1 MPHPEYFPQPKITHK
16 VLPSKGS
23 IANVASTTNPLPYGI
38 YLDEEEFIR
47 GAADQVGYVYRML
60 NGDVA
65 QLELTEYNV
74 YAAYEDAVLEYS
86 NIMNMHQAKNVI
98 GSALGNKTGS
108 FDEDGNL
115 RGATDDEVQPGDHA
129 ELKYPKFDFAAA
141 KRIGNAASSE
151 ADVGGF
157 EDLYQGRFAIVQ
169 GQQDYDLQEIMQ
181 EVSDTNENS
190 DFYGK
195 IGELANNTQI
205 QVKKVYYQTPGTA
218 WRFYGQFGG
227 YGGVSFM
234 GGGIGGIGGMSS
246 YGMWAGGTA
255 FQVVPVWQNRLQM
268 KAFEESLYVRASH
281 YSFRIVNNKLRI
293 FPVPMNMSPDYMFIE
308 FSIPSDLWSED
319 EDGGSSGTNGINN
332 INTLPFENIPFVSI
346 NSMGKVW
353 IRKYALA
360 TCKEILGYA
369 RRKLS
374 QLPIP
379 GENIT
384 LDGMQMREEGERE
397 KQRLAEE
404 LKGDLATTTYD
415 ELLKKDKEMVENAQ
429 VVLDA
434 VPLPI
439 FMG

>member
-1 MPHPEYFPQPKITHK
+1 
-16 VLPSKGS
+16 
-23 IANVASTTNPLPYGI
+23 
-38 YLDEEEFIR
+38 
-47 GAADQVGYVYRML
+47 
-60 NGDVA
+60 
-65 QLELTEYNV
+65 
-74 YAAYEDAVLEYS
+74 
-86 NIMNMHQAKNVI
+86 
-98 GSALGNKTGS
+98 
-108 FDEDGNL
+108 
-115 RGATDDEVQPGDHA
+115 
-129 ELKYPKFDFAAA
+129 
-141 KRIGNAASSE
+141 
-151 ADVGGF
+151 
-157 EDLYQGRFAIVQ
+157 
-169 GQQDYDLQEIMQ
+169 
-181 EVSDTNENS
+181 
-190 DFYGK
+190 
-195 IGELANNTQI
+195 
-205 QVKKVYYQTPGTA
+205 
-218 WRFYGQFGG
+218 
-227 YGGVSFM
+227 
-234 GGGIGGIGGMSS
+234 
-246 YGMWAGGTA
+246 
-255 FQVVPVWQNRLQM
+255 
-268 KAFEESLYVRASH
+268 
-281 YSFRIVNNKLRI
+281 
-293 FPVPMNMSPDYMFIE
+293 MNMSPDYMFIE